1 MAENVV
7 DALIVTL
14 GLDSSEYQQ
23 GMEEAEHTTREFS
36 EKAPREAERGLN
48 AIEAKFGATFR
59 GIFQTFIAPLTAA
72 LGTMGIFSSYTQT
85 ADRIG
90 KTAARIGASAED
102 LQAWGEAAKRSG
114 GSVEGFIASFESL
127 NSQIQRMQAMGG
139 KGRLTPLLK
148 QLGIS
153 ATENGKAK
161 DTFQILRD
169 LAAASDRVGKSTFA
183 GTARHFGL
191 DHGTIALLQQG
202 RVAMDEL
209 IARQRALGV
218 YTKEDFEITAKFN
231 DAISDLQ
238 QVFRSLAAVI
248 LRVIVPPIRMIAE
261 AMTKVIQTFRE
272 HQGFIV
278 AGLLVIAGIMS
289 GTLLTA
295 AKALGAA
302 LMPLLAPIAAIAALG
317 SVFDEIAVYAE
328 GGETL
333 FEPLWRAI
341 GTPEDFKAALDTIT
355 NFADSVWN
363 TISKL
368 ATDIG
373 GAFVDTFS
381 EWASSFD
388 VDAFVEKVSALW
400 ERLKDAFAPLETA
413 LKSLDAPVQ
422 ALKPLLS
429 EIWGLVSDIGKS
441 AMEWLGADK
450 PGGAWDLVKST
461 IEAISITIQAMS
473 TTAKE
478 LFGWIQKILAEFR
491 KFLGLNNPFQENAEK
506 EVLQGRDKN
515 AVISERAAQIKKEN
529 PLLSDSQANVAARQ
543 QVEKEINFARDK
555 SVFGADALGMAQ
567 QGYTGAVQNAP
578 DPAKTANA
586 ALSASAGSS
595 WWARWLAG
603 GSSDNGTPVS
613 AVTGKN
619 ADTAQI
625 SQDNR
630 KTISVKYDTTV
641 NNNNTFNGVENTAAV
656 QNAVSQGSRE
666 GTERGLNLAP
676 VNAGWYGS

>member
-14 GLDSSEYQQ
+14 GLDSSDYQQ

-48 AIEAKFGATFR
+48 MIEAKFGATFR
-59 GIFQTFIAPLTAA
+59 GIFHTFIAPLTAA

-90 KTAARIGASAED
+90 KTAERIGASAED
-102 LQAWGEAAKRSG
+102 LQAFGEAAKRAG
-114 GSVEGFIASFESL
+114 GSTEGFIQSVESL
-127 NSQIQRMQAMGG
+127 NFRLSRMQLMGG
-139 KGRLTPLLK
+139 KGPLAKLFSELNIK
-148 QLGIS
+148 
-153 ATENGKAK
+153 ATENGKLK
-161 DTFQILRD
+161 DAFQIMQEI
-169 LAAASDRVGKSTFA
+169 AGAMDRMDKVEVAKKLKFA
-183 GTARHFGL
+183 GIDT
-191 DHGTIALLQQG
+191 GTIQLLQMG
-202 RVAMDEL
+202 RISMDEL
-209 IARQRALGV
+209 IQRQRALGV
-218 YTKEDFEITAKFN
+218 YTKEDFEITQKFN

-328 GGETL
+328 GGDTL

-363 TISKL
+363 TISQL

-388 VDAFVEKVSALW
+388 VDAFVEKVPALW
-400 ERLKDAFAPLETA
+400 ERLKDAFTPLETA
-413 LKSLDAPVQ
+413 LKSLDAPIQ

-441 AMEWLGADK
+441 AMEWLGADE

-578 DPAKTANA
+578 DPTKTANA
-586 ALSASAGSS
+586 ALSASAGNS

-613 AVTGKN
+613 AVTGKS
-619 ADTAQI
+619 ADTAQF

-630 KTISVKYDTTV
+630 KSISVKNETTIEQ
-641 NNNNTFNGVENTAAV
+641 NMTFTGQADAQTVQRAARSGGEKGAETLHTAAF
-656 QNAVSQGSRE
+656 NSSQ
-666 GTERGLNLAP
+666 LN
-676 VNAGWYGS
+676 

>member
-14 GLDSSEYQQ
+14 GLDSSDYQQ

-59 GIFQTFIAPLTAA
+59 GIFHTFIAPLTAA

-102 LQAWGEAAKRSG
+102 LQSWGEAAKRAG

-127 NSQIQRMQAMGG
+127 NGQIQRMQAMGG

-183 GTARHFGL
+183 GTARFFGL
-191 DHGTIALLQQG
+191 DSGTIALLQQG

-209 IARQRALGV
+209 IARQRELGV

-368 ATDIG
+368 ASDIG

-388 VDAFVEKVSALW
+388 IDAFVEKVSALW

-413 LKSLDAPVQ
+413 LKSLDAPIQ

-441 AMEWLGADK
+441 AMEWLGADE

-529 PLLSDSQANVAARQ
+529 PLLTDSQANVAARQ

-578 DPAKTANA
+578 DPTKTANA
-586 ALSASAGSS
+586 ALSASAGNS

-603 GSSDNGTPVS
+603 GSSDNWTPVS

-666 GTERGLNLAP
+666 GTERGLTLAP
-676 VNAGWYGS
+676 VNAGVFGS